1 VTHIIAITNQK
12 GGVGKTTTAVNLAA
26 SLHAIKQSCCLI
38 DLDPQGNASMGCG
51 INHPNHTIH
60 EVLMGQIPFAEAI
73 IRTKD
78 GFSCVAAD
86 KRLTASEIQ
95 LLKQDQYHY
104 ALKSALAH
112 CLSPY
117 DYILIDCP
125 PSLNV
130 LTLNALVASTSVIIP
145 VQCEYY
151 ALEGLTNLLNTLKRV
166 RRDINP
172 NLRIEGILRT
182 MFDGRNRLTID
193 VSNELEKH
201 FTKQL
206 YHTVIPRNVRLAEAP
221 SHGHTALQYDKR
233 AQGTMAYLAL
243 AAEIVRKQQEAVHE

>member
-1 VTHIIAITNQK
+1 MTKIIAITNQK

-38 DLDPQGNASMGCG
+38 DLDPQGNAAMGCG
-51 INHPNHTIH
+51 INHAPISIH
-60 EVLMGQIPFAEAI
+60 EVLSGNAPITNALERTEA
-73 IRTKD
+73 
-78 GFSCVAAD
+78 GFTCISAD

-95 LLKQDQYHY
+95 LLKRDQYPSVLKR
-104 ALKSALAH
+104 ALTPILGQF
-112 CLSPY
+112 

-130 LTLNALVASTSVIIP
+130 LTLNALVASTSVLIP

-166 RRDINP
+166 RKDLHP
-172 NLRIEGILRT
+172 SLKIEGILRT
-182 MFDGRNRLTID
+182 MYDGRNRLTTD
-193 VSNELEKH
+193 VSSELEKH
-201 FTKQL
+201 FGERL

-221 SHGHTALQYDKR
+221 SHGNTALQYDKR

-243 AAEIVRKQQEAVHE
+243 AAELVRRQQEKTYE